1 MTTILVTGATG
12 TIGTA
17 TIENLL
23 SRPNVT
29 VRAGVHSRPA
39 SALRGAAQPVEVD
52 FARPETITSAAHG
65 VDAVFMITPPAPN
78 QVELATGV
86 LKGLKAANVLRLVRL
101 SVAAADRPGVA
112 HFMDAHAAMEAQI
125 RESGIPHTFLRPNSF
140 MSNFLTHYRPHPDGN
155 IRLPWGNG
163 AVAHVD
169 PRDVADVAAEALTT
183 DTHLGKAYTLSGPE
197 AITAD
202 QIASSISKATG
213 QRIKYIDMPEEAM
226 RQAMISSGMP
236 PMMIEG
242 LLNLWAAMKAGR
254 LSDVTQTI
262 PELLGRR
269 ARSFDQFARDHAG
282 SWKTL

>member
-1 MTTILVTGATG
+1 
-12 TIGTA
+12 
-17 TIENLL
+17 
-23 SRPNVT
+23 
-29 VRAGVHSRPA
+29 
-39 SALRGAAQPVEVD
+39 
-52 FARPETITSAAHG
+52 
-65 VDAVFMITPPAPN
+65 
-78 QVELATGV
+78 
-86 LKGLKAANVLRLVRL
+86 
-101 SVAAADRPGVA
+101 
-112 HFMDAHAAMEAQI
+112 QI